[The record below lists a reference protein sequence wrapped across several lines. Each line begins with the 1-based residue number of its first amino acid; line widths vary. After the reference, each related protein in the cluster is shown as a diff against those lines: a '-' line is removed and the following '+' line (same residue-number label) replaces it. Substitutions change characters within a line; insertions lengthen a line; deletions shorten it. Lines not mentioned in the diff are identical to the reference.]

1 MNRLAAQI
9 LSAFDALGGDSH
21 DISAL
26 AAHAR
31 SRAAGE
37 EQLRAEV
44 KHLLAQGLL
53 REDAGQFSRTE
64 DGRLAIAGPRDL
76 TLYSRPGCHL
86 CDEAKKCVAP
96 LAARF
101 GARIREVNIDA
112 DPALRARYNEEVPV
126 LFLGPRKVAK
136 YTVNLEQL
144 RRQLEEAKQGI
155 AFTYSD
161 VDSAGINRA
170 KKK

>member
-9 LSAFDALGGDSH
+9 LSAYDELSGDSH
-21 DISAL
+21 DLTAI

-31 SRAAGE
+31 NSAAGK

-44 KHLLAQGLL
+44 NHLVAQGLV
-53 REDAGQFSRTE
+53 REESGRYFRTE

-86 CDEAKKCVAP
+86 CDEAKKHVVP

-101 GARIREVNIDA
+101 GARIHEVNIDA
-112 DPALRARYNEEVPV
+112 DPVLRARYNEEVPV

-136 YTVNLEQL
+136 YTINLDQL
-144 RRQLEEAKQGI
+144 RRQLEE
-155 AFTYSD
+155 
-161 VDSAGINRA
+161 
-170 KKK
+170 

>member
-1 MNRLAAQI
+1 MNRLSAQI

-21 DISAL
+21 EFSTL
-26 AAHAR
+26 AGHAR
-31 SRAAGE
+31 SRAAGA

-44 KHLLAQGLL
+44 NHLVAQGFL
-53 REDAGQFSRTE
+53 REAGGHYSRTE
-64 DGRLAIAGPRDL
+64 DGRLAVAGPHDL

-86 CDEAKKCVAP
+86 CDEAKKHVAP

-101 GARIREVNIDA
+101 GARMREINIDG
-112 DPALRARYNEEVPV
+112 DPILRERYNEEVPV

-144 RRQLEEAKQGI
+144 RRQLE
-155 AFTYSD
+155 
-161 VDSAGINRA
+161 RA
-170 KKK
+170 E

>member
-9 LSAFDALGGDSH
+9 LSAFDELSGDSH
-21 DISAL
+21 DFPAL

-31 SRAAGE
+31 NLAAGK

-44 KHLLAQGLL
+44 NHLLAQGLV
-53 REDAGQFSRTE
+53 REECGRYFRTE
-64 DGRLAIAGPRDL
+64 DGRLAIAGPREL

-86 CDEAKKCVAP
+86 CDEAKKHIAP

-101 GARIREVNIDA
+101 GACVREINIDA
-112 DPALRARYNEEVPV
+112 DPVLRARYNEEVPV

-136 YTVNLEQL
+136 FAVNLKQL
-144 RRQLEEAKQGI
+144 RRQLE
-155 AFTYSD
+155 
-161 VDSAGINRA
+161 RA
-170 KKK
+170 V

>member
-9 LSAFDALGGDSH
+9 LSTFDELSGDSH
-21 DISAL
+21 EFSAL
-26 AAHAR
+26 AAHAG

-37 EQLRAEV
+37 EQLRGEV
-44 KHLLAQGLL
+44 NRLVAQGLV
-53 REDAGQFSRTE
+53 REESGLYFRTE

-86 CDEAKKCVAP
+86 CDEAKKHIAP

-101 GARIREVNIDA
+101 GARVREINIDA
-112 DPALRARYNEEVPV
+112 DPVLRTRYNEEVPV

-136 YTVNLEQL
+136 YTINLDQL
-144 RRQLEEAKQGI
+144 CRQLE
-155 AFTYSD
+155 
-161 VDSAGINRA
+161 RA
-170 KKK
+170 E